1 MQHIEFFHRE
11 HFEQNYHRRSPAGE
25 LSHFIDFI
33 WETKFN
39 ELWDQN
45 PDGFSDVLFPNIG
58 YTYLINLGT
67 PFVMQ
72 VEDKKFEMKTDGF
85 LPRPNSIE
93 CHHQRGNHLFGI
105 KFRISP
111 VLAQKKVNFAEYK
124 GYIFPLSYLLDQKVI
139 DHIKQAKDFN
149 ERFDIVCDH
158 YNDLLAGQHHSL
170 QPAKVVSAIIDRCL
184 SEKDFTISVEDLA
197 ARYNISSR
205 TLQRYFETCT
215 GISSKQ
221 ALQIMRIRT
230 AVNEI
235 ASSPDTFN
243 YTNYGY
249 YDYSHFNK
257 HLKQFLQKE
266 TLVSL
271 QPHLRILGKLRKE
284 KER

>member
-25 LSHFIDFI
+25 LSYFIDFI
-33 WETKFN
+33 WETKFDA
-39 ELWDQN
+39 LWDQH
-45 PDGFSDVLFPNIG
+45 PGGFSDVLFPNIG

-93 CHHQRGNHLFGI
+93 CHHQRGNRLFGI

-139 DHIKQAKDFN
+139 DRIKQAKDFN
-149 ERFDIVCDH
+149 DRFDIVCDH
-158 YNDLLAGQHHSL
+158 YNDLISGQQQSL
-170 QPAKVVSAIIDRCL
+170 QPAKVVSGIIDYCL
-184 SEKDFTISVEDLA
+184 SKRDFTISVEDLA
-197 ARYNISSR
+197 ARYKISSR

-221 ALQIMRIRT
+221 ALQILRIRT

-271 QPHLRILGKLRKE
+271 QPHLRILGKLRK
-284 KER
+284 